1 MPKIGIGVCMR
12 ILDPHHKFKAT
23 HTYHKLNGSQALD
36 LYK

>member
-12 ILDPHHKFKAT
+12 IDPHHKFRAT
-23 HTYHKLNGSQALD
+23 HTYHKLSGSHALD

>member
-12 ILDPHHKFKAT
+12 MDPRNKFKAT
-23 HTYHKLNGSQALD
+23 HTYHKFNGSHALD